1 MLTYEEVQDALRRI
15 MDQSAEDFERVVAD
29 YIPQHCVDQ
38 LMMEWLERHVRNGIP
53 TFVAVEYTTNFM
65 CGMQLGWMLAIE
77 SKAGRH
83 AS

>member
-1 MLTYEEVQDALRRI
+1 

-38 LMMEWLERHVRNGIP
+38 LMMDWMRWQMQNGWSP
-53 TFVAVEYTTNFM
+53 LLAVEYTTNFM
-65 CGMQLGWMLAIE
+65 CGLQLGWMLAVE
-77 SKAGRH
+77 AGAGKH

>member
-38 LMMEWLERHVRNGIP
+38 LMMEWLERHVRNGL
-53 TFVAVEYTTNFM
+53 
-65 CGMQLGWMLAIE
+65 QLGWMLAVE
-77 SKAGRH
+77 AGAGKH